1 MIAALD
7 KVRAPSENK
16 TLLVINIRNIGFA
29 LLFGAILGFLAKY
42 TDGTTIGLIG
52 TNIGIWIF
60 ITTLICIYS
69 SSPLAAAIHAFI
81 FLLAMLS
88 VYYIYSMFLFGFLP
102 KYYLFAWGSIALV
115 SPIGGF
121 VVWYA
126 RGKGWFAAVCAA
138 LPISLLIVGGYNF
151 YYTFS
156 ITAGLDLLF
165 AVILILIFSKDWSQ
179 RMRIVIVTIFIS
191 IVLARI
197 GILYYLPA

>member
-1 MIAALD
+1 MIAALE
-7 KVRAPSENK
+7 KVRASSENNTPFWIK
-16 TLLVINIRNIGFA
+16 IRNIGFV

-52 TNIGIWIF
+52 TYLGFWVF

-69 SSPLAAAIHAFI
+69 RTPLAAAMHAFL
-81 FLLAMLS
+81 FLLAMLAI
-88 VYYIYSMFLFGFLP
+88 YYIYSMLLFGFLP
-102 KYYLFAWGSIALV
+102 KYYMFAWGSIALL

-126 RGKGWFAAVCAA
+126 KGMGWFAAVCAA
-138 LPISLLIVGGYNF
+138 LPISLLIVEGYNF

-156 ITAGLDLLF
+156 ITSGLDLLF
-165 AVILILIFSKDWSQ
+165 AVILLFFFTKDWSQ
-179 RMRIVIVTIFIS
+179 RKRTVSITIVLS
-191 IVLARI
+191 IVLTRI

>member
-1 MIAALD
+1 MLAALD
-7 KVRAPSENK
+7 KVRAPSKNK
-16 TLLVINIRNIGFA
+16 TRLGIKIVNVAFVLM
-29 LLFGAILGFLAKY
+29 FGAILGFLAKY

-52 TNIGIWIF
+52 TYLGFWIF

-69 SSPLAAAIHAFI
+69 RTPLAAAVHT
-81 FLLAMLS
+81 FLFLIAMLA

-102 KYYLFAWGSIALV
+102 KYYLFAWGSIALL

-126 RGKGWFAAVCAA
+126 SGMGWFAAVCAA
-138 LPISLLIVGGYNF
+138 LPISLLVVEGYNF

-165 AVILILIFSKDWSQ
+165 AVILFLIFSKDWKQ
-179 RMRIVIVTIFIS
+179 RMRIASITIFIS